1 MENEVPQAEEK
12 EHQAELRMC
21 AKQWKVPERTNF
33 EERNYL
39 MGFIYTRFSSFQH
52 LVHHYSKFNMSF
64 FFLLTLG
71 KFWFWAP
78 KLNIGHDHYFKIFK
92 FHNVDKLNICMN
104 ITSLILTIAKFHWVP
119 NTNQVYSHKLY
130 NGFEN
135 YIYKHMLQ
143 MRKEIRKLDGGVRF
157 FAKVSCF

>member
-1 MENEVPQAEEK
+1 MKFLRLRRKNTRQNSGCVQNNEKYQKGPILKK
-12 EHQAELRMC
+12 EIISWGLSIQDSA
-21 AKQWKVPERTNF
+21 V
-33 EERNYL
+33 
-39 MGFIYTRFSSFQH
+39 
-52 LVHHYSKFNMSF
+52 FNTWYITTLNSTCLF